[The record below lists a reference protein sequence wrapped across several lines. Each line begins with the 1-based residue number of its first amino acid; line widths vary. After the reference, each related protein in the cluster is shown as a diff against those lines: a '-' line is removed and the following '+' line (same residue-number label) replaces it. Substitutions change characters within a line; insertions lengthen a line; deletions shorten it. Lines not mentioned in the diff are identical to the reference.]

1 MGSIHFPGSRQYGQA
16 GTIENADEVADAP
29 EGDVVK
35 VIGTKEA
42 VAAAAESLKV
52 RSPMSCG
59 LFVLTADL
67 H

>member
-1 MGSIHFPGSRQYGQA
+1 MGRIHFPGSRQYGQA

-42 VAAAAESLKV
+42 VAKAAESLQV
-52 RSPMSCG
+52 SRLTIG
-59 LFVLTADL
+59 HDAVLTADV